1 MDNWIKATNGL
12 PKDGQLVE
20 IKIDT
25 AGSAYARWVK
35 ETNAFVGIDGTRY
48 PPTLYFIEWLDE
60 STQADDWL
68 KVLQENLQAQIAGFY
83 NHDKTPAEK
92 KIRNAVIQEYKDLIA
107 IFKHKFPSPPKK

>member
-1 MDNWIKATNGL
+1 MKWRVATKEDLIDMGRKFWRDIDKSNMSPGL
-12 PKDGQLVE
+12 
-20 IKIDT
+20 
-25 AGSAYARWVK
+25 AYTMFHK
-35 ETNAFVGIDGTRY
+35 GIS
-48 PPTLYFIEWLDE
+48 IEVLDE

>member
-1 MDNWIKATNGL
+1 MKWRVATKEDLIDMGRKFWRDIDKSNMSPGL
-12 PKDGQLVE
+12 
-20 IKIDT
+20 
-25 AGSAYARWVK
+25 AYTMFHK
-35 ETNAFVGIDGTRY
+35 GIS
-48 PPTLYFIEWLDE
+48 IEVLDE

-83 NHDKTPAEK
+83 NHDKTPEEK